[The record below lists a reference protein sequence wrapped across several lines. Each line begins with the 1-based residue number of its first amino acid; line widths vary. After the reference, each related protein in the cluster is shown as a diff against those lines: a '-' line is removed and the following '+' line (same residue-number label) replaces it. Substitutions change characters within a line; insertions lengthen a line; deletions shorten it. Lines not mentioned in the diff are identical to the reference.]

1 MQKISV
7 AQMGWPSLGVRLHAK
22 PKPICPGIPGVK
34 VSLLESSHYAMVIG
48 NDFFPNGKLRFESL
62 PLQECFLKFI
72 SCDKSRKRVVSGAW
86 YMVRKCVRVSAEKK
100 DSLGIHLS

>member
-1 MQKISV
+1 
-7 AQMGWPSLGVRLHAK
+7 MGWPSLGVRLHAK
-22 PKPICPGIPGVK
+22 PKPICPDIPGVK

-48 NDFFPNGKLRFESL
+48 NDFFPNGKPRFESL

-86 YMVRKCVRVSAEKK
+86 YGQKVCVYECRKKK